1 MSQILNEIKQDLY
14 GMKKPVENKTKKHT
28 IMEMVFNDQ
37 SMVDPDEIDNPGY
50 DAAPDSFEPM
60 DDNEAQQKQA
70 AYNDPEIQDMISNIR
85 VSVLDGL
92 RKLAK
97 HPESPQYDM
106 LKKVYNIID
115 KTVETQ
121 QMR

>member
-14 GMKKPVENKTKKHT
+14 GIKKHAVEKTKKHT

-50 DAAPDSFEPM
+50 DAEPDSFEPM
-60 DDNEAQQKQA
+60 NDNEPRRKQ
-70 AYNDPEIQDMISNIR
+70 AYNDPEIQDLIANIR

-115 KTVETQ
+115 KSVETQ